1 MNGTNNDTTTCDCA
15 VDPFSSRACNRGTKG
30 CTLRHWTT
38 RCVEVA
44 ATLGEEQRD
53 NILAGRTFVDAF
65 GFVREPSALGHEV
78 MDYVIATSPE
88 QYR

>member
-1 MNGTNNDTTTCDCA
+1 MNGTSNDTTTCDCA

-38 RCVEVA
+38 RCVQVA
-44 ATLGEEQRD
+44 ATLGE
-53 NILAGRTFVDAF
+53 
-65 GFVREPSALGHEV
+65 EPSALGHEV

-88 QYR
+88 LYR